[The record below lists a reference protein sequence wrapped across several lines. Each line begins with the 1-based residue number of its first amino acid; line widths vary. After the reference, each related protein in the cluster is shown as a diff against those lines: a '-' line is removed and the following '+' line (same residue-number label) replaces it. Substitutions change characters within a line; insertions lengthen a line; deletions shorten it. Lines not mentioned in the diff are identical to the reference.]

1 MKKAIVLIAL
11 ILAVIVAGCVGKQA
25 QQPPAAPTGDA
36 SQIESGATDVGSG
49 ISDLDTTSSE
59 LDTNINDSDLDL
71 GL

>member
-11 ILAVIVAGCVGKQA
+11 ILAVIVAGCVGKETQNL
-25 QQPPAAPTGDA
+25 PAPTGDA
-36 SQIESGATDVGSG
+36 SQIESGATDVGTG

-71 GL
+71 GM

>member
-11 ILAVIVAGCVGKQA
+11 ILAVIVAGCVGKEA
-25 QQPPAAPTGDA
+25 QTPPEPTGDA
-36 SQIESGATDVGSG
+36 SAVESGATDIGTG

-59 LDTNINDSDLDL
+59 LDAGISDADLDV